1 MYIKLGNIKSHYNS
15 GSYNDF
21 MIISQ
26 VVNSQMGYH
35 KPVLVR
41 TTEELDIWFGKE
53 FKDRDFLVH
62 LLELGVTL
70 YLNKPESTEIYN
82 NVEGYID
89 LSTYITIDNIYTI
102 PDWVNI
108 NSVIKVKDLGTRRGK
123 IFKITDQSSISD
135 GENIPTLEAIFLGES
150 DNEEEDELIYIK
162 DLPQNINSGSK
173 SISKLNRD
181 TLAIFDNGDYCSP
194 RYTED
199 IFGDD
204 IFDISSINEDINNI
218 TINKNSLDYNKLGNQ
233 QYTFAFDIDIDVTTM
248 LDKLNKLRD
257 LENNEYY
264 FLRFTYDKEFDI
276 TSSGEMTTTP
286 EPTTTT
292 PEPIRRSSKSR
303 SYIEDNIIRSSACIY
318 FKPENSLPEEYKY
331 MTSGLS
337 DLGIYYVEK
346 GNFHSSYLI
355 DTSLKDK
362 FLVDKNK
369 FLWIDKINT
378 SSQIKST
385 IVTGNAAVVNY
396 FYNIPGFSMEPNFRI
411 TNDIIYKTR
420 GNLKYNPI
428 TGKYEISEKPVVS
441 FVSKTI
447 GCVEDID
454 GKIKINIEKQVGSY
468 YNIKISR
475 FDYEEEFVGSIK
487 SSINE
492 ERLDNL
498 ITKNSR
504 LVDCYF
510 NIIPKE
516 DEEGVEIIEIP
527 EGTWY
532 LRGAEKEDYV
542 AESYLKSF
550 DTLVNSGQDSIYI
563 DQFLIPDI
571 ESYIKEK
578 KDGEDYYKIFE
589 DFYSTILDSAKQYNF
604 QVLIQNNLFWKGI
617 EKIEIGNIE
626 DLWVGSLKPN
636 YLYVVEEV
644 VGEKRTTYYKAN
656 VNNSIVSVPEYNSV
670 LGDFMY
676 NYIGDEENR
685 LIYFLN
691 PITVGDIEMPGYYI
705 YLTDLLLNDKYT
717 PSLSNILYETPG
729 KEPYETEDIEKIL
742 EEKKCNYLI
751 DNNHIYYYE
760 KYQNGD
766 NFTTSSWMRFCLGKV
781 SRELMKHKWDIIE
794 DRRISSI
801 ENKLY
806 SLFNGITNSFS
817 MIRGIYL
824 TNYSI
829 SAKDKTLDLTID
841 TYMSDLVDN
850 NIRIDIT
857 LNFNKK

>member
-26 VVNSQMGYH
+26 VVDSQMGYH

-82 NVEGYID
+82 NTEDYID
-89 LSTYITIDNIYTI
+89 LSTYITIDNIYML
-102 PDWVNI
+102 PDWVDI
-108 NSVIKVKDLGTRRGK
+108 NSVIKVEDLGTRRGK
-123 IFKITDQSSISD
+123 IFKIVDQSSISD

-204 IFDISSINEDINNI
+204 IFDISSINEDIDNI

-248 LDKLNKLRD
+248 SNRLNRLGD
-257 LENNEYY
+257 NEYY
-264 FLRFTYDKEFDI
+264 FLRLTYDREFDI
-276 TSSGEMTTTP
+276 TSNGELTTTS
-286 EPTTTT
+286 TTL
-292 PEPIRRSSKSR
+292 EPIIRSSESR
-303 SYIEDNIIRSSACIY
+303 SYLEDSIIRSSACIY
-318 FKPENSLPEEYKY
+318 FKPDSSLPEEYKY

-337 DLGIYYVEK
+337 DSGIYYVIKE
-346 GNFHSSYLI
+346 NSHSSYLI
-355 DTSLKDK
+355 NTSLKDK

-378 SSQIKST
+378 SSRVKST

-420 GNLKYNPI
+420 GNLTFNPI
-428 TGKYEISEKPVVS
+428 TVKYEISEKPVVS

-492 ERLDNL
+492 ERLDNV
-498 ITKNSR
+498 ITKNSK

-516 DEEGVEIIEIP
+516 DKDGVEIIEIP

-532 LRGAEKEDYV
+532 LRGAEKEDYT

-550 DTLVNSGQDSIYI
+550 NTLVNSGQDSIYI

-571 ESYIKEK
+571 KSYIREK
-578 KDGEDYYKIFE
+578 RNGEDYYKIFE
-589 DFYSTILDSAKQYNF
+589 DFYSTVLDSAKQYNF

-617 EKIEIGNIE
+617 EKIKTDDIATLVPSN
-626 DLWVGSLKPN
+626 LKPN
-636 YLYVVEEV
+636 YLYVVEEDT
-644 VGEKRTTYYKAN
+644 GSKKTTYYKAN
-656 VNNSIVSVPEYNSV
+656 VNNSIVSVPEYNRV

-691 PITVGDIEMPGYYI
+691 SMTVGDIEMPGYYI

-766 NFTTSSWMRFCLGKV
+766 NFTTSGWMRFCLGKV
-781 SRELMKHKWDIIE
+781 SRELIKHKWDII
-794 DRRISSI
+794 DDQRISSI
-801 ENKLY
+801 ESRLY
-806 SLFNGITNSFS
+806 SLLNGITNSFS